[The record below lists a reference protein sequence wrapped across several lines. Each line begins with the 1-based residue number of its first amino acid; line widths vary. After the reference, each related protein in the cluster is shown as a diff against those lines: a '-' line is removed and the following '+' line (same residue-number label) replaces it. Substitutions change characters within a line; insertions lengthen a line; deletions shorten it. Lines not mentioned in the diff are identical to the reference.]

1 MEYTHGI
8 SIKKIFISD
17 GNWWKFFL
25 LKKGNFRPAIIIN
38 VLKMLSCGTQIMGH
52 HLFTCPCCF
61 LQKKV
66 YHTCKSRFCSSCG
79 KKATDKWMQNK
90 FETFP
95 DTTCQH
101 ITFTMPEQLWNFFWV
116 NRHLMGLVPALAANI
131 ILDIAKTKGVLPGIF
146 LAIHTF
152 GRDLKN
158 NYHIHLSTTAGG
170 LSIFNHDIWIKR
182 VYYDHENIKKQW
194 RYKIITLFRK
204 QYKKG
209 NLKMTPEFKHI
220 KTITAFN
227 KFLNSL
233 YQKDWVVQ
241 LNKISANQK
250 QNIEY
255 FGKYIKRPPIGETR
269 ILEYKD
275 GKVTFNYLDH
285 YTGETEITTLPVMEF
300 IGKLVSHIPD
310 KNFRSIRYFGF
321 LANRLISKL
330 LGIVKKLVKH
340 VVKTRPRNS
349 NWRSLYIDSFGI
361 DPLKCIKCGT
371 IMLLES
377 ISLPIKIPL
386 LDIHELIATGKIT
399 TI

>member
-1 MEYTHGI
+1 
-8 SIKKIFISD
+8 
-17 GNWWKFFL
+17 
-25 LKKGNFRPAIIIN
+25 
-38 VLKMLSCGTQIMGH
+38 
-52 HLFTCPCCF
+52 
-61 LQKKV
+61 
-66 YHTCKSRFCSSCG
+66 
-79 KKATDKWMQNK
+79 MQNK

-95 DTTCQH
+95 NTPCQH
-101 ITFTMPEQLWNFFWV
+101 ITFTMPDQLWNFFWV

-182 VYYDHENIKKQW
+182 VYYHHEKIKSQW
-194 RYKIITLFRK
+194 KYEIINLFRNE
-204 QYKKG
+204 YHN

-220 KTITAFN
+220 KTYTEFN
-227 KFLNSL
+227 KFLDSL

-241 LNKISANQK
+241 LNQISANQK

-255 FGKYIKRPPIGETR
+255 FGKYIKRPPLGETR

-275 GKVTFNYLDH
+275 GKVTFQYLDH

-321 LANRLISKL
+321 LANRVISKL
-330 LGIVKKLVKH
+330 LGIVKILVKH

-349 NWRSLYIDSFGI
+349 NWRSLYIESFGI

-377 ISLPIKIPL
+377 ISLPLKIPL

-399 TI
+399 KI